1 MDTTRTRRPGGRRER
16 LPGLDPG
23 EANARLTGGMAA
35 VLFVLL
41 AAEGLTILQI
51 RGLLSEHVFIGI
63 LLVPPVLVKTGST
76 TYRFARYYLGTPA
89 FRQKGPPAALLRLL
103 GPFVVLLTFAVLAT
117 GIALLLVGPSL
128 RSAMLTL
135 HKASFILWIIAMTVH
150 VLGHLADT
158 ARLAPRDWMR
168 RTRRQVTGAS
178 ARQWTIAASL
188 VAGVLLGLLFLGRVA
203 PWLASVT
210 RLGH

>member
-1 MDTTRTRRPGGRRER
+1 M
-16 LPGLDPG
+16 LDPV
-23 EANARLTGGMAA
+23 ESNARLTGGMAA

-51 RGLLSEHVFIGI
+51 RGLLSEHVFIGM

-128 RSAMLTL
+128 RGQMLTL